1 MNFRALPDMYVCFP
15 KHQLAHY
22 VDNTMPKRDW
32 SKLDEPTYLRKQRA
46 LNGERIQQRR
56 RA

>member
-1 MNFRALPDMYVCFP
+1 MNFRARPDMYVVAP
-15 KHQLAHY
+15 KVQLAHY
-22 VDNTMPKRDW
+22 TDNTMPKRDW